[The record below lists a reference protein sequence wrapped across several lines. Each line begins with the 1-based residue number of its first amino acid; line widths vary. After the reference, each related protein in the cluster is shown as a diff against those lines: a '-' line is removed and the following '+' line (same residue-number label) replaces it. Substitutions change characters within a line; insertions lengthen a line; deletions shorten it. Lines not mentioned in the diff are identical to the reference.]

1 MTTMQMRY
9 LLAGVRRLQRSI
21 LEMSLTRFLRSF
33 LNVMIMVMSLELKDL
48 FLLLKEFGF
57 TLTLLLVNMKSEKVQ
72 LMSQA
77 VYV

>member
-1 MTTMQMRY
+1 MQMRY

-57 TLTLLLVNMKSEKVQ
+57 TLTLLLVNMKSEKEQ